1 MPETLTFLL
10 SGVIDPL
17 VTYRFYVTAVNFNG
31 EGIASGTALLR
42 SCTYP
47 SAGLTLFAA
56 PVVRSVNS
64 FAIAISWTAP

>member
-10 SGVIDPL
+10 SGVTDPL

-31 EGIASGTALLR
+31 EGPASGTALLR

-47 SAGLTLFAA
+47 SAGPALFTA
-56 PVVRSVNS
+56 PVVGSVTS
-64 FAIAISWTAP
+64 SAISISWTAP